1 MPIYHV
7 RKGWDVLPNPTSGLC
22 CDSHHKVKHWTGRD
36 KGVGQTDT
44 HTEGGGPKVS
54 SGSCHITG
62 LPKGLQGTVVTASG
76 FNHQPSEPTQPGV
89 ATRTL

>member
-1 MPIYHV
+1 MCFRTPPQAYAV
-7 RKGWDVLPNPTSGLC
+7 TATR
-22 CDSHHKVKHWTGRD
+22 KVKHWRGTD

-89 ATRTL
+89 ATRTS